1 MNHYIQKPIA
11 GLESSARRERETVY
25 PAALRAFFTSLA
37 IVWLCAT
44 ATVITAE
51 PKGLSPAPFIAMGT
65 LAALSACAALL
76 WMLLR
81 AGFEHLAILRGS
93 THER

>member
-1 MNHYIQKPIA
+1 MNHYIQEPIA
-11 GLESSARRERETVY
+11 GLESLARRERETVY
-25 PAALRAFFTSLA
+25 PTALRAFLTSLA
-37 IVWLCAT
+37 VILLCAL

-51 PKGLSPAPFIAMGT
+51 PKGLNPAPFIAMGT
-65 LAALSACAALL
+65 LATLSACAALL

-81 AGFEHLAILRGS
+81 AGFEHLAVLRRH